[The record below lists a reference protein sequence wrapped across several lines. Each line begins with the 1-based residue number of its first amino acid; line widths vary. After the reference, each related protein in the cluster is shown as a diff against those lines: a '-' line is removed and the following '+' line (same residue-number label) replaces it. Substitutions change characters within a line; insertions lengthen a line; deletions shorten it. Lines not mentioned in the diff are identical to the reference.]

1 MQGLATSYGDT
12 SSMDEQPETPF
23 AAGDTIPAGYSTAA
37 GTAGIQTTPF
47 TAGRNIPIEGPD
59 TDAAA
64 ARINP
69 DITSTTDSEVI
80 HLNQRAANLAWPGA
94 AAQPAQHAQHDGT
107 ASTFG
112 TQPGSSNASTFGAQS
127 GISKLGTSA
136 PSGVQLSSTPLLGGQ
151 DTLTASSVASS
162 IAQQQPGIA
171 DSNQLPSQDV
181 VSSSQ
186 YARLSEP
193 STAASDASTGQ
204 DRPASGAAQLPL
216 REERSLRSI
225 YSLGKLFSQVLP
237 STFMSSLG

>member
-1 MQGLATSYGDT
+1 
-12 SSMDEQPETPF
+12 MDEQPETPF

-64 ARINP
+64 AHINP

-94 AAQPAQHAQHDGT
+94 AAQHAQQDGT

-112 TQPGSSNASTFGAQS
+112 TQPGSSSASTFGAQS
-127 GISKLGTSA
+127 GSSKLGTTAS
-136 PSGVQLSSTPLLGGQ
+136 SGVQLSSTPLLGGQ
-151 DTLTASSVASS
+151 DTLAAFSVASS
-162 IAQQQPGIA
+162 TAQQQPGIA
-171 DSNQLPSQDV
+171 DSNQLPIQGV

-204 DRPASGAAQLPL
+204 DRSASGTAQPPL

-225 YSLGKLFSQVLP
+225 YSLGKLL
-237 STFMSSLG
+237 